1 MANGYTIT
9 SFDLDLSNL
18 PTARTVRNFVVN
30 GNQYAQFSL
39 EVKNSAGQHYNFNTR
54 VFQAGVSRLKTF
66 LSDASYR
73 GSIVFP
79 ANASDDQYDIFLFA
93 DLGTKHADYVEARF
107 QDNSIDINSSQGS
120 NSLLLQKVIHQ
131 YGANLSLALNVIS
144 LTNALGVFSSTTTG
158 TFRDYTAFTLTHP
171 RNAVIPTA
179 AFSIPFSVNSLAES
193 YRIIKQPTIND
204 IYTANSITIGSAPE
218 VLPQENQYPS
228 VTGTDVVNGRIT
240 GGGSDIKVVMDTDV
254 ADTMVVGDKI
264 TAATT
269 SGTVN
274 GAIED
279 GDKIVLDQ
287 TAAVVAAIGDQVNG
301 NDVLDNQ
308 GFTIL
313 VTAINPDG
321 DNANEIQVSSALAF
335 ADGIT
340 LTFTPKCNRS
350 LTTVAVLNP
359 DDDNTKEFSM
369 SQNIGFVDNAVL
381 SFTNQKNKRWPV
393 DNIAR
398 LSAGQSIIMD
408 STATSLIDTAVGA
421 YVVADSVISD
431 YEDTTTINEGTEL
444 EQTLVNYKV
453 PALDTKNQTPTITK
467 GELEVQLGSVIFSNS
482 HLNSLASDTIN
493 IGGFGKQIIE
503 TASGYSLNI
512 TDLAIALTTIT
523 VTTTS
528 AVHDSAVIPVSSVN
542 GVIDS
547 ITTVSGLGINP
558 GLADPV
564 VVSRS
569 VTSGAGNIT
578 LDSIQN
584 LEKGVTLTL
593 AGSGQTATITG
604 NVQIISAPAVAVP
617 TSVTTRDLIF
627 NVDKLISIS

>member
-18 PTARTVRNFVVN
+18 PTARTVRNFIVN
-30 GNQYAQFSL
+30 GDQGAVFSL
-39 EVKNSAGQHYNFNTR
+39 EVKNSAGQFYNFTTR
-54 VFQAGVSRLKTF
+54 LFQTAASRLNTSV
-66 LSDASYR
+66 SDAGRR

-79 ANASDDQYDIFLFA
+79 ANTSDDQYDIFLFA
-93 DLGTKHADYVEARF
+93 GLGTKHADYVEARF
-107 QDNSIDINSSQGS
+107 QDGSIDINSSQGS

-131 YGANLSLALNVIS
+131 YGADLSLALNVTS
-144 LTNALGVFSSTTTG
+144 LTGALGTFTSTTAG
-158 TFRDYTAFTLTHP
+158 TIRDYTAFTLAHS
-171 RNAVIPTA
+171 RNAVIPPA
-179 AFSIPFSVNSLAES
+179 AFSIPFSVNSAAES
-193 YRIIKQPTIND
+193 YRIIKQPNIND

-218 VLPQENQYPS
+218 ILPQENQYPS
-228 VTGTDVVNGRIT
+228 VTGTDISDGRIG

-287 TAAVVAAIGDQVNG
+287 TAAAVAAVGDQITG
-301 NDVLDNQ
+301 TTYLDS
-308 GFTIL
+308 TLVL
-313 VTAINPDG
+313 VTAIDPDG
-321 DNANEIQVSSALAF
+321 DNANEIQIGVATEF
-335 ADGIT
+335 TDGIT

-350 LTTVAVLNP
+350 LTTVAALNP
-359 DDDNTKEFSM
+359 DGDNTKEFSM
-369 SQNIGFVDNAVL
+369 SQNIGLVDNAVL
-381 SFTNQKNKRWPV
+381 SFANQKNKRWPV

-398 LSAGQSIIMD
+398 LSVGQSIIMD

-467 GELEVQLGSVIFSNS
+467 GELEVQLGSVIFSNA

-512 TDLAIALTTIT
+512 TDLAIALTTIP
-523 VTTTS
+523 VTTTA

-542 GVIDS
+542 GVIDN

-564 VVSRS
+564 IISRS
-569 VTSGAGNIT
+569 VTSGAGNII

-604 NVQIISAPAVAVP
+604 NVQIVQAPAVAVP
-617 TSVTTRDLIF
+617 TSVTTRDLFFDI
-627 NVDKLISIS
+627 DKLISIS

>member
-18 PTARTVRNFVVN
+18 PTARTVRNFIVN
-30 GNQYAQFSL
+30 GDQGAEFSL

-54 VFQAGVSRLKTF
+54 VFQTGVSRLKTF

-79 ANASDDQYDIFLFA
+79 ANTGDDQYDIFLFA
-93 DLGTKHADYVEARF
+93 GLGTKHADYVEVRF
-107 QDNSIDINSSQGS
+107 EDNSVDINSSEGS

-131 YGANLSLALNVIS
+131 YGANLSLALNVTS
-144 LTNALGVFSSTTTG
+144 LTGALGTFSSTTTG
-158 TFRDYTAFTLTHP
+158 TIRDYTAFTSTHP
-171 RNAVIPTA
+171 RNAIVPSA

-218 VLPQENQYPS
+218 VLPQENQYPT
-228 VTGTDVVNGRIT
+228 VTYGDTVNGVIA
-240 GGGSDIKVVMDTDV
+240 GDGEIIKVAVDNKLAV
-254 ADTMVVGDKI
+254 GGAVVGDKI
-264 TAATT
+264 TAAVATDT
-269 SGTVN
+269 VDGAVSSGIKVVMDN
-274 GAIED
+274 NVA
-279 GDKIVLDQ
+279 DKM
-287 TAAVVAAIGDQVNG
+287 AIGDQITG
-301 NDVLDNQ
+301 NAFLNAN
-308 GFTIL
+308 L
-313 VTAINPDG
+313 VTVAALNPDG
-321 DNANEIQVSSALAF
+321 DNAKEFSLSEAVAIS
-335 ADGIT
+335 DGVT
-340 LTFTPKCNRS
+340 LTFSPKCNRS
-350 LTTVAVLNP
+350 LTTIAVIDPDGDNVA
-359 DDDNTKEFSM
+359 EMSM
-369 SQNIGFVDNAVL
+369 SQNVGLVDGVTL
-381 SFTNQKNKRWPV
+381 SFSHQRNRRWPV

-398 LSAGQSIIMD
+398 LSVGQSIIMD
-408 STATSLIDTAVGA
+408 STATSLINNDGA

-467 GELEVQLGSVIFSNS
+467 GELEVQLGSIIFSNS
-482 HLNSLASDTIN
+482 QASSLASDAIN

-503 TASGYSLNI
+503 AASGYSLNI

-523 VTTTS
+523 VTTTA

-542 GVIDS
+542 GVIDN

-564 VVSRS
+564 IISRS

-604 NVQIISAPAVAVP
+604 NLQIISAPATEIP
-617 TSVTTRDLIF
+617 TSARTRDLFFDI
-627 NVDKLISIS
+627 DKLISTS